1 MPVARLV
8 AEAAAYS
15 QPVEALAVVAAGSR
29 PQAEVEVALA
39 CSRLE
44 VAQAAGWRP
53 GEALVAAADSRPQAE
68 AVASAAYL
76 RLEAA

>member
-1 MPVARLV
+1 
-8 AEAAAYS
+8 
-15 QPVEALAVVAAGSR
+15 VEAK
-29 PQAEVEVALA
+29 VALA